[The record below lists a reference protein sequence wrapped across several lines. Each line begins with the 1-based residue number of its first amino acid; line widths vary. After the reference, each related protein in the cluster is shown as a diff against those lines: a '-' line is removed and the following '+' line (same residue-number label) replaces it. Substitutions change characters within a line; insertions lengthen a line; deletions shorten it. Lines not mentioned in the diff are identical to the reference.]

1 MVINDIYK
9 RERERFICGIEFI
22 KKICKELHSHQF
34 IVDKSKVMVHKED
47 LKRNI
52 VVSIDT
58 VDKS

>member
-1 MVINDIYK
+1 MISI

-34 IVDKSKVMVHKED
+34 IVDKSKVMVHKEY